1 MSDKIAN
8 FEDYVKRDASNEHK
22 EAEEQV
28 KPSATSSDVTEKE
41 TFASSKEP
49 VSQETMEIE
58 IEDPYQFLNA
68 DEREEYIRQRQKDQE
83 EQQRKESVRRA
94 AEDSAPKKPEP
105 RREEVSPRSER
116 EPVREKGR
124 RRQYEEPDEEYDEEY
139 DDEEYQDEDDQGGV
153 DMNLVVRVGSILTG
167 IVILVVI
174 GMVLKVKVFDRY
186 FAPDP
191 DEATSQVVA
200 IAIPAGYTEKND
212 TVVVSGA
219 SSLNLRS
226 VPSTGSDDSI
236 VAKAD
241 EGTELKRIAVSDDG
255 SWALVDY
262 QGQQLYGFMKYL
274 KEK

>member
-22 EAEEQV
+22 EAEAKV

-68 DEREEYIRQRQKDQE
+68 DEREEYIRQRQKDEQE
-83 EQQRKESVRRA
+83 QKRKESVHRA
-94 AEDSAPKKPEP
+94 AEDSAPKKKEP
-105 RREEVSPRSER
+105 RREEQRREPER
-116 EPVREKGR
+116 EPLR
-124 RRQYEEPDEEYDEEY
+124 RRKYEEPDEEYDEEY
-139 DDEEYQDEDDQGGV
+139 DDEEYQDENDQGGV

-191 DEATSQVVA
+191 DEAATQVVA
-200 IAIPAGYTEKND
+200 VAIPAGYTEKND

-262 QGQQLYGFMKYL
+262 QGQQLYGSMKYL

>member
-8 FEDYVKRDASNEHK
+8 FEDYVKRDASNERK

-68 DEREEYIRQRQKDQE
+68 DEREEYIRQRQKDQQ
-83 EQQRKESVRRA
+83 EQQRKESVQRA
-94 AEDSAPKKPEP
+94 AKVSAPKKPEP
-105 RREEVSPRSER
+105 RREEARPRPTH
-116 EPVREKGR
+116 EPVR

-139 DDEEYQDEDDQGGV
+139 DDEEYQDENDQGGV

-167 IVILVVI
+167 IVILVVV

-191 DEATSQVVA
+191 DEASSQVVA

-262 QGQQLYGFMKYL
+262 QGQQLYGSMKYL

>member
-1 MSDKIAN
+1 
-8 FEDYVKRDASNEHK
+8 
-22 EAEEQV
+22 
-28 KPSATSSDVTEKE
+28 
-41 TFASSKEP
+41 
-49 VSQETMEIE
+49 
-58 IEDPYQFLNA
+58 
-68 DEREEYIRQRQKDQE
+68 
-83 EQQRKESVRRA
+83 
-94 AEDSAPKKPEP
+94 
-105 RREEVSPRSER
+105 
-116 EPVREKGR
+116 
-124 RRQYEEPDEEYDEEY
+124 
-139 DDEEYQDEDDQGGV
+139 
-153 DMNLVVRVGSILTG
+153 MNLVVRVGSILTG

-191 DEATSQVVA
+191 DEAASQVVA
-200 IAIPAGYTEKND
+200 VAIPAGYTEKND

-262 QGQQLYGFMKYL
+262 QGQQLYGSMKYL

>member
-22 EAEEQV
+22 DAEAEV

-94 AEDSAPKKPEP
+94 AEVGVPKKQEP
-105 RREEVSPRSER
+105 RSNEQRREPER
-116 EPVREKGR
+116 EVVR
-124 RRQYEEPDEEYDEEY
+124 RRKYEEPDEEYDEEY
-139 DDEEYQDEDDQGGV
+139 DDEEYQDENDQGGV

-191 DEATSQVVA
+191 DEAATQVVA
-200 IAIPAGYTEKND
+200 VAIPAGYTEKND

-262 QGQQLYGFMKYL
+262 QGQQLYGSMKYL

>member
-1 MSDKIAN
+1 MSDKIAS

-22 EAEEQV
+22 EAEAQV

-83 EQQRKESVRRA
+83 EQHRKESVRRA
-94 AEDSAPKKPEP
+94 AEVGAPKKQEP
-105 RREEVSPRSER
+105 RREEQRREPER
-116 EPVREKGR
+116 EVVR
-124 RRQYEEPDEEYDEEY
+124 RRKYEEPDEEYDEEY
-139 DDEEYQDEDDQGGV
+139 DDEEYQDERDQGGV

-191 DEATSQVVA
+191 DEASSSVVA
-200 IAIPAGYTEKND
+200 VAIPAGYTEKND

-262 QGQQLYGFMKYL
+262 QGQQLYGSMKYL

>member
-1 MSDKIAN
+1 MSDKIAS

-22 EAEEQV
+22 EAEPEV
-28 KPSATSSDVTEKE
+28 KPAATSSDVTEKD

-68 DEREEYIRQRQKDQE
+68 DEREEYIRQRQKDEQE
-83 EQQRKESVRRA
+83 QKRKESVRRA
-94 AEDSAPKKPEP
+94 AEDSARKNPQPD
-105 RREEVSPRSER
+105 REEVRPTR
-116 EPVREKGR
+116 EPVRR
-124 RRQYEEPDEEYDEEY
+124 RKYEEPDEEYDEEY
-139 DDEEYQDEDDQGGV
+139 DDEEYRDENDRGGV
-153 DMNLVVRVGSILTG
+153 DMNIVVRVGSILTG

-191 DEATSQVVA
+191 DEAASQVVA
-200 IAIPAGYTEKND
+200 VAIPAGYTEKND

-226 VPSTGSDDSI
+226 VPSTGSDESI
-236 VAKAD
+236 VARAD
-241 EGTELKRIAVSDDG
+241 EGTELKRIAESDDG

-262 QGQQLYGFMKYL
+262 QGQQLYGSMKYL
-274 KEK
+274 KVK

>member
-1 MSDKIAN
+1 MSDKIAS

-22 EAEEQV
+22 EADAQA

-41 TFASSKEP
+41 NFTSSKEP

-68 DEREEYIRQRQKDQE
+68 DEREEYIRQRQKDNE
-83 EQQRKESVRRA
+83 EQKRKESARRA
-94 AEDSAPKKPEP
+94 AENSAPKKPEP
-105 RREEVSPRSER
+105 RSDEVRPRP
-116 EPVREKGR
+116 EPRPAPR
-124 RRQYEEPDEEYDEEY
+124 RKYEEPDEEYDEDY
-139 DDEEYQDEDDQGGV
+139 DDEEYQDEGDEGGV
-153 DMNLVVRVGSILTG
+153 NMNLVVRVGSILTG

-191 DEATSQVVA
+191 DEATAQQVA
-200 IAIPAGYTEKND
+200 MAIPAGYTEKND

-226 VPSTGSDDSI
+226 VPSTGSDDTI

-262 QGQQLYGFMKYL
+262 QGQQLYGSMKYL

>member
-22 EAEEQV
+22 DAEAAKQ
-28 KPSATSSDVTEKE
+28 PSATSSDVTEKE
-41 TFASSKEP
+41 TFAPSKEP

-83 EQQRKESVRRA
+83 EQKRKESVHRA
-94 AEDSAPKKPEP
+94 AEDSAPKKPQPKGEEP
-105 RREEVSPRSER
+105 RPKPAPER
-116 EPVREKGR
+116 EPVRR
-124 RRQYEEPDEEYDEEY
+124 RRYEEPDEEYDEEY
-139 DDEEYQDEDDQGGV
+139 DDEEYQDENDRGGV

-191 DEATSQVVA
+191 DEASSQVVA
-200 IAIPAGYTEKND
+200 VAIPAGYTEKND

-262 QGQQLYGFMKYL
+262 QGQQLYGSMKYL